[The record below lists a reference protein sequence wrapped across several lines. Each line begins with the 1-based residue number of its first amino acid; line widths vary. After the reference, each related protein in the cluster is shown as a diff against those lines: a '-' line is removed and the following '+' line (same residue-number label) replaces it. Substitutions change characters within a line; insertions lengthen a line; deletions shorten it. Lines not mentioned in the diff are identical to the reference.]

1 MDEDDELPLD
11 DDEIDGLFDWAIS
24 TFNSGGIEL
33 SDYTATLKGRTI
45 KTVSDGITTITFE
58 VPNDPT

>member
-24 TFNSGGIEL
+24 TFNSSGTDL
-33 SDYTATLKGRTI
+33 SNYTATLKGRTI
-45 KTVSDGITTITFE
+45 KTVSDGKTTITFE

>member
-24 TFNSGGIEL
+24 TFNSGGLEL
-33 SDYTATLKGRTI
+33 SDYTATLKNGTVT
-45 KTVSDGITTITFE
+45 TVSDGITTITFE